1 MMTSRS
7 VSPGTLSAVP
17 HASLRA
23 LRAALVRDLGVGFA
37 GVLQEAGYA
46 GGEPV
51 FEAFREWC
59 SQNGLAAPE
68 QLPLSLFQESAAR
81 FFVDAGWGTVSITS
95 IGAVAALDAADWSE
109 ADPAAA
115 MPYPSCYY
123 SAGMLAD
130 FFGRVAAGQLG
141 CMEVECRSNGAE
153 RCRFIFGNPEI
164 LGHVYQRLTEGV
176 GYEAALGEL
185 A

>member
-1 MMTSRS
+1 MTPRTL
-7 VSPGTLSAVP
+7 SPGTLAAVP

-23 LRAALVRDLGVGFA
+23 LRAALVRDLNVGFA

-46 GGEPV
+46 GGDSV
-51 FEAFREWC
+51 FGAFREWC
-59 SQNGLAAPE
+59 MDNGLAAPE
-68 QLPLSLFQESAAR
+68 ELPMALFQESAAV
-81 FFVDAGWGTVSITS
+81 FFSEAGWGTMSIS
-95 IGAVAALDAADWSE
+95 PIGDKVVALDSADWSE

-130 FFGRVAAGQLG
+130 LFGRVAAGQLG

-153 RCRFIFGNPEI
+153 RCRFVLGSPEV

-185 A
+185 G